1 MELRIIAFC
10 LVVMT
15 FCKAIEFTAQM
26 IAAHRNAKITEQLA
40 DAISDGKTKFISS
53 LDEADKSFEDFL
65 RETQKDSDK
74 TKGDEKND

>member
-26 IAAHRNAKITEQLA
+26 IAAHRNAKVAEQLSK
-40 DAISDGKTKFISS
+40 AIDDGTTKFISS
-53 LDEADKSFEDFL
+53 LDETDKSFEDFL
-65 RETQKDSDK
+65 RETQKDLDK
-74 TKGDEKND
+74 VKGDEKND

>member
-15 FCKAIEFTAQM
+15 FCRVIEFTAQM
-26 IAAHRNAKITEQLA
+26 IAAHRNAKMAEQLSK
-40 DAISDGKTKFISS
+40 AIDDGTTKFISS

-65 RETQKDSDK
+65 RETQKA
-74 TKGDEKND
+74 KGDEKND

>member
-26 IAAHRNAKITEQLA
+26 IAAHRHAKVAEQLA
-40 DAISDGKTKFISS
+40 DAINDGKTKFISS

-65 RETQKDSDK
+65 RERQKDFDK